1 MVWYVEHEVQRWS
14 GWVIILPVLLGF
26 SSWNCLLF
34 DVCYCNLLRGRGL
47 WCVTHSSHQ
56 DTWCS
61 VVPGVT
67 ESDRCVLC
75 VAWLDEGREEEGVFR
90 ISNSTLLYQT
100 STVSVQISTVT
111 LMMVVIM
118 IKMMMIRRCTGGYL
132 GAGQIRTM
140 LSGHNNMSVDHSI
153 MAAFSDHNNI
163 LASCHGHIALVL
175 RPVTPVWYEL
185 CNE

>member
-1 MVWYVEHEVQRWS
+1 MCDT
-14 GWVIILPVLLGF
+14 LF
-26 SSWNCLLF
+26 SPGH
-34 DVCYCNLLRGRGL
+34 VM
-47 WCVTHSSHQ
+47 WC
-56 DTWCS
+56 C
-61 VVPGVT
+61 PGVT
-67 ESDRCVLC
+67 ESDQRVLC

-111 LMMVVIM
+111 LMMMMMMVIKV
-118 IKMMMIRRCTGGYL
+118 KMMMIRRCTGGYL

-140 LSGHNNMSVDHSI
+140 LSGQNNMSVDHSI

-175 RPVTPVWYEL
+175 RPVTPV
-185 CNE
+185 